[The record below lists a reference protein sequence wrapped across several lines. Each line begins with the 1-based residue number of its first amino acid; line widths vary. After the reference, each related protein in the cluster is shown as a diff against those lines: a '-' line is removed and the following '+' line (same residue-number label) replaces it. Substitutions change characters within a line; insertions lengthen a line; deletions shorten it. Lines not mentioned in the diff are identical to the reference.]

1 MNTGQTTGQPRQ
13 YGDSPQAPDL
23 TELPRWYLGLI
34 IAPVRTIQ
42 EFVRRQAKWVWLV
55 TLLIVAIVNL
65 IVVIALGVRSLW
77 LGSVDGVDAG
87 TISVLILGEMISITL
102 LVTLLLVLALLAHG
116 FSRMLGGNGSFL
128 GMLSG
133 LMLLSILTLL
143 SLATSPVLT
152 LARLSDVWSPSGL
165 IEETLTVTAVNWIM
179 YLWPFTLAF
188 ILVRENYQLTTGR
201 AVVSWLGHPPSSL
214 SLLPCRFCCSCFC
227 YMAWVRLWDMDRPR
241 CSARSLRATARL
253 PSPTTRTSS
262 GCGRFCGGISGW

>member
-1 MNTGQTTGQPRQ
+1 MNAGQTTDPPRR
-13 YGDSPQAPDL
+13 YGGNSQAPEL
-23 TELPRWYLGLI
+23 TELPRWYLALV
-34 IAPVRTIQ
+34 IAPVRTIK
-42 EFVRRQAKWVWLV
+42 EFVRRQANWVGLV
-55 TLLIVAIVNL
+55 TLLIVAIVNI
-65 IVVIALGVRSLW
+65 IVAIVLGVRSLW

-87 TISVLILGEMISITL
+87 TISLLILGEMISITL
-102 LVTLLLVLALLAHG
+102 LVVLLFVLALLAHG

-165 IEETLTVTAVNWIM
+165 IEETLAVTAVNWIM

-201 AVVSWLGHPPSSL
+201 AVVSWLGASAVVFVIVAVPVLLFILFLLFAIDSSMG
-214 SLLPCRFCCSCFC
+214 
-227 YMAWVRLWDMDRPR
+227 YGQA
-241 CSARSLRATARL
+241 
-253 PSPTTRTSS
+253 
-262 GCGRFCGGISGW
+262 